1 MKKVK
6 RFLKILSG
14 LVLIVFVIVYSL
26 FYYYTQ
32 PKSDNDIH
40 SKFSD
45 QRIKPTI
52 TYKIFKNL
60 TFRELS
66 IISDESLPT
75 IVFVHGTIGSSIDFL
90 AYMKDSSLSKKAN
103 FLSYD
108 RVGYNY
114 NDKNNV
120 QESIAFERDLLQSIT
135 KDLAK
140 NKTILVGYSYGG
152 PIVLADFN
160 KYKSLVLL
168 APAVYSEVEPMPWL
182 VNIYKWKLTRWLVPP
197 IWQKASKEKLSHQKD
212 LKNFE
217 TEWSKNPNEIISI
230 HGKEDVIVP
239 YSNSEYL
246 LSQFNKNQFKLITI
260 PKAGHSLVWTEFN
273 FIKEQLIKLLN

>member
-152 PIVLADFN
+152 PIALADTN
-160 KYKSLVLL
+160 DYKKTILI
-168 APAVYSEVEPMPWL
+168 APAVYHKVEPEFWF
-182 VNIYKWKLTRWLVPP
+182 VNIYKWSLTKWLVPN
-197 IWQKASKEKLSHQKD
+197 IWKQAGKEKLTHKEDLQKFD
-212 LKNFE
+212 NIWTENKND
-217 TEWSKNPNEIISI
+217 IISI
-230 HGKEDVIVP
+230 HGTADVIVP
-239 YSNSEYL
+239 FSNSEYL
-246 LSQFNKNQFKLITI
+246 LEQFPEKQFKLVKI
-260 PKAGHSLVWTEFN
+260 PGAKHFLIWEDFDI
-273 FIKEQLIKLLN
+273 IKEQFLKSLD